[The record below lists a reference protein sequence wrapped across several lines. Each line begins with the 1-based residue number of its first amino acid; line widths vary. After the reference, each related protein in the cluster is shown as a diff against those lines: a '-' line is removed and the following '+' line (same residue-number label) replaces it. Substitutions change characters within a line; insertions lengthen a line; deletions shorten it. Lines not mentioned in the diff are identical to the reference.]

1 MDIARQ
7 VQSKLL
13 PQKFPPLAT
22 LEYAGDCLQARA
34 VGGDYYD
41 FLDLGAGRVGF
52 VLADIAGKGMSAA
65 LLMANLQANLRSQY
79 VIALDNL
86 PQLLQSVN
94 RLFYESTEPN
104 NYATL
109 FFATYDDAARRL
121 TYVNCGHNPPVL
133 LRRDGSIERLTGTAT
148 VLGLFEKWECSAAN
162 VQLNAG
168 DLLVIYTDGITE
180 AMDARNNEFGETRLL
195 ETLRTNRGL
204 EPASLLSVLVEA
216 VQRFSAGEQSDD
228 LTLVVAKGR

>member
-1 MDIARQ
+1 M
-7 VQSKLL
+7 
-13 PQKFPPLAT
+13 T
-22 LEYAGDCLQARA
+22 
-34 VGGDYYD
+34 
-41 FLDLGAGRVGF
+41 
-52 VLADIAGKGMSAA
+52 
-65 LLMANLQANLRSQY
+65 
-79 VIALDNL
+79 LDNL